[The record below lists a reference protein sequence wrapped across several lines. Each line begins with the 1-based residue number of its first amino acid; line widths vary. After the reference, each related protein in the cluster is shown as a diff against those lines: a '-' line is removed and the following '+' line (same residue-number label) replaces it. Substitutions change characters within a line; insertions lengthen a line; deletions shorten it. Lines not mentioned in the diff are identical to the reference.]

1 MQNDYFTFSQWVR
14 QRRQELHLTQQQLGA
29 LSCCAAETIRKI
41 EADLRRPSPKVALLI
56 AQALQLPLEVYP
68 AFLRGARGE
77 TLDLPVT
84 FDSAA
89 RVTTTTAGSLAQ
101 AHLSNFPG
109 ANSSIIGRD
118 SEIMALGHMLSSGA
132 PRLMTL
138 IGPGGVGKTRLAIA
152 AAEEMGRHTSPDG
165 RYFVSLASIVD
176 PALVLPTLAQTLDI
190 KETPGKPLL
199 AAVQRFLR
207 DKAVLLVLDNFEH
220 VLLAGMV
227 VAELLHSAPRLTVLV
242 TSRAPLHLIGEH
254 VYEVHPLSV
263 PTNPEADLSIMSQYN
278 AVRLF
283 IERAQAVKADFQFND
298 GNVLAVADICA
309 RLDGLPLAIELAAA
323 RIKILPPQA
332 LLSRL
337 GKRLQILTGGAH
349 DLPRRHQTLRDTID
363 WSYSLLDQAE
373 QTLFAHLAVFVGSF
387 SLEAAEAL
395 HTAIGSV
402 GVNVL
407 DGIQSLVDKSMLQQ
421 VDATRL
427 GMLET
432 IHEYALER
440 LEERSDLHPVQRA
453 HALYYLGLAEA
464 AVPKLTGV
472 EQRIWLDYL
481 EAEYDNIRAALRWT
495 LECQEKDAALRLCIA
510 LARFWWTRGYFQE
523 GRSWLAQTI
532 ELSTVV
538 EDTLYARGLYWLA
551 ILAKSQGDYEA
562 AQQVLSTS
570 LTLTQHAGD
579 HYGIGMALNALG
591 AVANAIGEHGRARR
605 WYEEGLVLYRTLG
618 DQERVATLLNNLG
631 FTTLIQQDY
640 EQADM
645 LLEES
650 LQLSRKLQDGQ
661 GMAFALNNLGLVAL
675 RQGNTERAYDLLTES
690 LARFWALRDQRNS
703 AEGLES
709 LSELMVA
716 QGKLVRAVRL
726 LAAAGELRASIGAPR
741 NMHEQRKYEMT
752 LVHIRALLTEDEIVT
767 AWAAG
772 VAMSVEESI
781 EYALYRAD

>member
-1 MQNDYFTFSQWVR
+1 MQDDYLTFSQWVR

-56 AQALQLPLEVYP
+56 AQALQLPHEAYP

-77 TLDLPVT
+77 TLDL
-84 FDSAA
+84 S
-89 RVTTTTAGSLAQ
+89 TTLNTAPRIPTSDAHSLTQ
-101 AHLSNFPG
+101 SNLSHFPG

-118 SEIMALGHMLSSGA
+118 SEIMALHHILASGA

-152 AAEEMGRHTSPDG
+152 AAEEMGQTFPNG

-190 KETPGKPLL
+190 KEISGKPLL
-199 AAVQRFLR
+199 ATVQGFLR
-207 DKAVLLVLDNFEH
+207 DKAVLLVLDNFEQ
-220 VLLAGMV
+220 VLPAGTV

-254 VYEVHPLSV
+254 VYEVHPLPV
-263 PTNPEADLSIMSQYN
+263 PTNPEADLAVMSQYN

-283 IERAQAVKADFQFND
+283 IERAQAVKADFQFDD
-298 GNVLAVADICA
+298 GNALAVADICA

-323 RIKILPPQA
+323 RIKILQPQA
-332 LLSRL
+332 LLYRL

-349 DLPRRHQTLRDTID
+349 DLPRRHQTLRATID
-363 WSYSLLDQAE
+363 WSYSLLDQTE

-395 HTAIGSV
+395 HDAIGGL

-421 VDATRL
+421 VDETRL

-432 IHEYALER
+432 IHEYALEC
-440 LEERSDLHPVQRA
+440 LEESSDLSAVRRA
-453 HALYYLGLAEA
+453 HALYYLHLAEA
-464 AVPKLTGV
+464 AAPQLTGV
-472 EQRIWLDYL
+472 EQHIWLDCL
-481 EAEYDNIRAALRWT
+481 EAEYDNIRAALRWA
-495 LECQEKDAALRLCIA
+495 LDHHEKDAALRLCIA
-510 LARFWWTRGYFQE
+510 LARFWWTRGYLQE
-523 GRSWLAQTI
+523 GRNWLAQTI
-532 ELSTVV
+532 ELSTAV
-538 EDTLYARGLYWLA
+538 EDTLYPRGLYWLA

-562 AQQVLSTS
+562 AQQALSTS

-591 AVANAIGEHGRARR
+591 SVANAMGEHARARK

-631 FTTLIQQDY
+631 FTKLIQQEY

-645 LLEES
+645 LLGES

-675 RQGNTERAYDLLTES
+675 RRGNTERAYDLLTES
-690 LARFWALRDQRNS
+690 LARFWALRDLRNS
-703 AEGLES
+703 AEGLEG
-709 LSELMVA
+709 LSGLLVA
-716 QGKLVRAVRL
+716 QGKAVRAVRL
-726 LAAAGELRASIGAPR
+726 LAAAGELRTTIGAPR
-741 NMHEQRKYEMT
+741 NVHEQSRYDDT
-752 LVHIRALLTEDEIVT
+752 FAHIRELLTEDEIAT

-772 VAMSVEESI
+772 VAMSVEEAI
-781 EYALYRAD
+781 GYALHGAD